1 MTPEERAK
9 AVLHFLDMYMDA
21 RMAVMNGKASFYT
34 MEGARQ
40 FLGTALVA
48 LVTDAQ
54 RKEDE

>member
-48 LVTDAQ
+48 LVTEAQ
-54 RKEDE
+54 RKTDE